1 MTAFGTVSR
10 ALHRLLSRQTYHG
23 TVAVDLGC
31 GSGFIAS
38 GFDLSVMA
46 SPGAPGCRVL
56 DSFHAIRAAE
66 PILETRRFLYLYVLL
81 ASHPLGSPQ
90 DPSYERSLLSEE
102 QKEAARR
109 RQNDF
114 CHLLSALQFPQER
127 QNIFVNRRSARV
139 HHVWQ
144 KVN

>member
-66 PILETRRFLYLYVLL
+66 PILETRRFLYLYGTACKSSIGITTGPVLREIT
-81 ASHPLGSPQ
+81 SF
-90 DPSYERSLLSEE
+90 R
-102 QKEAARR
+102 
-109 RQNDF
+109 
-114 CHLLSALQFPQER
+114 
-127 QNIFVNRRSARV
+127 
-139 HHVWQ
+139 
-144 KVN
+144 